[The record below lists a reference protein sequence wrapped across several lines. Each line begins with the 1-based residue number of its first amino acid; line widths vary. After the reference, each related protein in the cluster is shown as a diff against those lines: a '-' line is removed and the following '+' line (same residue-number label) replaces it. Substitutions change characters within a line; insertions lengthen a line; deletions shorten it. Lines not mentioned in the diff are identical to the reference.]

1 MSVKIKLFAGMVAAL
16 IFTGILSVALVAHAE
31 EIKTKAYYEM
41 LSQNEET
48 YVNSVRRYLADNG
61 FKNAGINLT
70 KTFDGDVVD
79 EYKLVINHHSFEY
92 ASADKLDLMEETFA
106 YGDGFYLDGDV
117 RIEFSF

>member
-1 MSVKIKLFAGMVAAL
+1 MTVKVKLFAGMVAAF

-31 EIKTKAYYEM
+31 EVKTREYYDM
-41 LSQNEET
+41 LSQNEDA
-48 YVNSVRRYLADNG
+48 YVNSVRRFLSDNG

-70 KTFDGDVVD
+70 KTFDGDKVE

-92 ASADKLDLMEETFA
+92 ASEEKLEDFEETFA

-117 RIEFSF
+117 RIEFSY